1 MSASQSAPA
10 TSDLHDSI
18 DQVLAEAEKRGRA
31 AADADLH
38 HLTTA
43 LQTAL
48 DDIVSSQQAL
58 ARTADALRTALG
70 IHPTTPVNE
79 ELTDAAIEVAGD
91 RDPVNKEDPAVFE
104 DVEPNSVALP
114 DRGEHELDVI
124 AHHASIGTA
133 SGLQAML
140 RARSE
145 VKSAQTREFVNGELR
160 LQLHLRNG
168 LDISALSAWLSENA
182 GALVTQT
189 DSVIEIRFAN

>member
-10 TSDLHDSI
+10 ASDLHDSI
-18 DQVLAEAEKRGRA
+18 DQLLAEAEKRGRA
-31 AADADLH
+31 AADADLY

-48 DDIVSSQQAL
+48 DDIVNSQQVL
-58 ARTADALRTALG
+58 ARTADVLRTALG
-70 IHPTTPVNE
+70 INPTAPVTAAVIEAAVVPDPTIKE
-79 ELTDAAIEVAGD
+79 EIPGFGD
-91 RDPVNKEDPAVFE
+91 GEPDPKPVPE
-104 DVEPNSVALP
+104 
-114 DRGEHELDVI
+114 RGDHEMDVI

-160 LQLHLRNG
+160 LQLHLRNS
-168 LDISALSAWLSENA
+168 LDIGALNAWLSEHT

-189 DSVIEIRFAN
+189 DSVIEIRFAG